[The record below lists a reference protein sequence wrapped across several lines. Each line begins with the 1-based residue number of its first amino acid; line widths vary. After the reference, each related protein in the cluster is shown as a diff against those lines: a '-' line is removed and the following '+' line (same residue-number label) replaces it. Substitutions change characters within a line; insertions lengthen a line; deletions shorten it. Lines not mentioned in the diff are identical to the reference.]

1 MSVTPI
7 RVARPGRINRRIS
20 PVFLGIIAVMA
31 ASGWALA
38 QGWTSQQ
45 GFAVFLFVV
54 AGWLVSLCLHEY
66 AHARI
71 ALLSGDTSIE
81 DKGYL
86 TLNPLKYANAGL
98 SIALPLLFVM
108 LGGIG
113 LPGGA
118 VEVERH
124 RIRGRLRHSLVSLAG
139 PLANAVFAAA
149 LMLPFPL
156 GWADGWPLEFQF
168 AFAFLALLQVTAAIV
183 NLLPVPGLDGYGV
196 LAPWLPRETR
206 QRLEPFAPFGL
217 LAVFGVLY
225 LQSVNTWFFDRMY
238 EVMGWFH
245 VPGSYAY
252 YGYTLFQFWHRF

>member
-7 RVARPGRINRRIS
+7 RVSRRGRVNRRIS
-20 PVFLGIIAVMA
+20 PVFLGIAAVMGA
-31 ASGWALA
+31 AGWALA
-38 QGWTSQQ
+38 TGYTSHAR
-45 GFAVFLFVV
+45 FAVFLFVV

-66 AHARI
+66 AHARA
-71 ALLSGDTSIE
+71 ALHSGDLSIE

-98 SIALPLLFVM
+98 SIFLPVLFVV

-124 RIRGRLRHSLVSLAG
+124 RIRGRVRHSLVSLAG
-139 PLANAVFAAA
+139 PLANVVFAVA

-156 GWADGWPLEFQF
+156 GWAAGWRLEFQF

-196 LAPWLPRETR
+196 VEPWLPRRLR

-217 LAVFGVLY
+217 LAVFAVLY

-238 EVMGWFH
+238 TVMGWFH
-245 VPGSYAY
+245 VPDSYAY
-252 YGYTLFQFWHRF
+252 YGYTLFRFWRH

>member
-7 RVARPGRINRRIS
+7 RVSRRGRLNRRIS
-20 PVFLGIIAVMA
+20 PVFLGIAAAMA

-38 QGWTSQQ
+38 ADYPSHTR
-45 GFAVFLFVV
+45 FAVFLFVV
-54 AGWLVSLCLHEY
+54 SGWLLSLCLHEY
-66 AHARI
+66 AHARA
-71 ALLSGDTSIE
+71 ALASGDLSIE

-98 SIALPLLFVM
+98 SILLPLVFVV

-124 RIRGRLRHSLVSLAG
+124 RIRGRLRHSLVSAAG
-139 PLANAVFAAA
+139 PLANVVFAVA
-149 LMLPFPL
+149 LMLPFSL
-156 GWADGWPLEFQF
+156 GWADGWQLEFRF

-196 LAPWLPRETR
+196 LEPWLPRSVR
-206 QRLEPFAPFGL
+206 QQLAPFAPFGM
-217 LAVFGVLY
+217 LAVFVVLY
-225 LQSVNTWFFDRMY
+225 IQAVNHWFFDRMY
-238 EVMGWFH
+238 TVMGWFH
-245 VPGSYAY
+245 VPDGYAY
-252 YGYTLFQFWHRF
+252 YGYTLFRFWHH